1 MSTPAVITPTNLAP
15 MAEVS
20 NFEVQLKRAE
30 IMANAPFL
38 PDAFRGNPGAVL
50 IAVELAD
57 RLALPVMAVCQSIYV
72 VHGKPA
78 FSGSFYI
85 SCINASGRFSPVDY
99 EEQRDGEKL
108 TGCRVTVTRRGTGK
122 QVYGPWVTLEMAEKE
137 GWIKNNPKWRS
148 MPELMLRYRAAS
160 FFARTFCPDVVLGFA
175 VEGEAEDI
183 AAAEAGATG
192 GDYSL
197 GNSEGSGSARCA
209 SDEEQRDEQL
219 PKTSQGSKGRR
230 ASRPVTVD
238 PNYKPDIKV
247 IDYAERLS
255 AAMTMA
261 DLQAVEIEIGTD
273 NKLGTAD
280 LDFLRPIAAQMR
292 KSFDK

>member
-1 MSTPAVITPTNLAP
+1 MSTPAVITPTNLTP

-183 AAAEAGATG
+183 AAAEEAAKIEPAPAPAPAKK
-192 GDYSL
+192 
-197 GNSEGSGSARCA
+197 N
-209 SDEEQRDEQL
+209 
-219 PKTSQGSKGRR
+219 KK
-230 ASRPVTVD
+230 PVTVD

>member
-1 MSTPAVITPTNLAP
+1 MSVPAVQQSNFPTVTDA
-15 MAEVS
+15 S
-20 NFEVQLKRAE
+20 NFEVQLRRAE
-30 IMANAPFL
+30 IMSQAPFL

-57 RLALPVMAVCQSIYV
+57 RLALPVMAVCQNIYV

-85 SCINASGRFSPVDY
+85 SCINASGRYTPVDY
-99 EEQRDGEKL
+99 EEQFDGEKL
-108 TGCRVTVTRRGTGK
+108 IGCRVSVTRRSTGK
-122 QVYGPWVTLEMAEKE
+122 PVHGPWITLEMAEKE

-160 FFARTFCPDVVLGFA
+160 FFARTFCPDVVMGFS

-183 AAAEAGATG
+183 AGGTAA
-192 GDYSL
+192 GDNAQDDTVAAVRPL
-197 GNSEGSGSARCA
+197 GSS
-209 SDEEQRDEQL
+209 EEQRDEER
-219 PKTSQGSKGRR
+219 PKTSQGSKGRL

-255 AAMTMA
+255 AAETMA

>member
-1 MSTPAVITPTNLAP
+1 MT
-15 MAEVS
+15 
-20 NFEVQLKRAE
+20 
-30 IMANAPFL
+30 
-38 PDAFRGNPGAVL
+38 
-50 IAVELAD
+50 
-57 RLALPVMAVCQSIYV
+57 C
-72 VHGKPA
+72 
-78 FSGSFYI
+78 
-85 SCINASGRFSPVDY
+85 CIF
-99 EEQRDGEKL
+99 
-108 TGCRVTVTRRGTGK
+108 
-122 QVYGPWVTLEMAEKE
+122 
-137 GWIKNNPKWRS
+137 GW
-148 MPELMLRYRAAS
+148 S

-183 AAAEAGATG
+183 AGGTAA
-192 GDYSL
+192 GDNAQDDTVAAVRPL
-197 GNSEGSGSARCA
+197 GSS
-209 SDEEQRDEQL
+209 EEQRDEER